1 MSYVALSQVRTLNG
15 IALVKFEPKKLYAN
29 KRVDKETHVEHVQ
42 GHLYGFSD
50 QKIYRHFSVL
60 FLTTN
65 TRYLLTTST
74 IV

>member
-1 MSYVALSQVRTLNG
+1 MATINTQ
-15 IALVKFEPKKLYAN
+15 FEMFNKYSKKQKAS
-29 KRVDKETHVEHVQ
+29 HVEHVH

-50 QKIYRHFSVL
+50 QKICLHFLVL

-65 TRYLLTTST
+65 TRYLLTTNT